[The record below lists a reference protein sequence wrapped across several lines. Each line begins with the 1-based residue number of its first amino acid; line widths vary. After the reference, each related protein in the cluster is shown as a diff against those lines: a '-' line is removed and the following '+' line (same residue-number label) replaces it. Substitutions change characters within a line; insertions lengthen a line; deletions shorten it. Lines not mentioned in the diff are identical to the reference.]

1 MSQCHTLRERVIR
14 ALNAAIA
21 RLPVFARKLV
31 EPSNLKMSSRL
42 TDLCSHQIH
51 LLRAYCMLA
60 LRNTGGDDDNNN
72 NQQNKTIPKNKK
84 TKNQQDQNLEMLDDL
99 I

>member
-31 EPSNLKMSSRL
+31 EPSNLKMPSRL
-42 TDLCSHQIH
+42 IDLCSHQIH

>member
-31 EPSNLKMSSRL
+31 EPSNLKMPSRL